1 MKIKKNVVALFLFLI
16 LSFNFVGSAFAYST
30 NNSLQNTENI
40 EMAFGHASDV
50 SILSENELEAT
61 EGEWWGVVRWVIT
74 RVVLPMIVE
83 QCNNDRD
90 DDDDE

>member
-1 MKIKKNVVALFLFLI
+1 
-16 LSFNFVGSAFAYST
+16 
-30 NNSLQNTENI
+30 
-40 EMAFGHASDV
+40 MAFGHASDV